1 MRIALIGANGQVG
14 FSLNKHL
21 KKKFKVKPITREELD
36 VSNTIKLNQFFKKK
50 KFDIIINAVAYTKVD
65 LAEKEIEEAFKI
77 NEVFPC
83 ELAKIA
89 KSLNAVLIHFS
100 TDYVFDGLK
109 KYSYNESDITN
120 PINIYG
126 KSKLAGEKAILKS
139 ACKNFIF
146 RTSWVV
152 GEHGNN
158 FIKNIL
164 NLSKVKNDLYII
176 NDQFGV
182 PTSVNLISKVIV
194 NLIKSLNSKKIWPY
208 GIYHL
213 SPKGVTTWFEIAK
226 KIFHCLENNKI
237 KLRVTKEKIFPIKSS
252 QFKTLAARPK
262 SSLLNTDKIQKYLKF
277 QLPHW
282 KNDFIKV
289 VNKIINDKEIL

>member
-1 MRIALIGANGQVG
+1 MRILLIGANGQVG
-14 FSLNKHL
+14 FSLNNHL
-21 KKKFKVKPITREELD
+21 KKIFKIKSLTREELD
-36 VSNTIKLNQFFKKK
+36 VSNIIKLNNFFKKNN
-50 KFDIIINAVAYTKVD
+50 FDIIINAVAYTKVD
-65 LAEKEIEEAFKI
+65 LAEKETEEAFKI

-100 TDYVFDGLK
+100 SDYVFDGFK
-109 KYSYNESDITN
+109 KKSYHELDKTN

-126 KSKLAGEKAILKS
+126 KSKLAGEKAIIES
-139 ACKNFIF
+139 DCKNFIF

-152 GEHGNN
+152 GEHGHN
-158 FIKNIL
+158 FVKNIF
-164 NLSKVKNDLYII
+164 NLSKVKTHLQVI

-182 PTSVNLISKVIV
+182 PTSVTLICKVIIC
-194 NLIKSLNSKKIWPY
+194 LIKSLHSKKIWPY

-213 SPKGVTTWFEIAK
+213 SPKGATTWFEVAN
-226 KIFHCLENNKI
+226 KIFDCLENNKI

-252 QFKTLAARPK
+252 QFKTLADRPK
-262 SSLLNTDKIQKYLKF
+262 NSLLNTDKLQKYLKF

-282 KNDFIKV
+282 ENDLIKV
-289 VNKIINDKEIL
+289 TNKIIKDSKIL